1 MRRGL
6 LRPFSGSDRILRF
19 LHRTL
24 AVRQEGGIIV
34 TAFSVGR
41 VKSDVELKT
50 SGKGVPYLRM
60 TFEEEIGRGSQAR
73 TQEIQVWAWNGLA
86 RQLNDAGVGK
96 DSLIWVFGTLESTD
110 FTWRDGVTRDK
121 ALKLRLSQWGFVG
134 SNIRA
139 EKAYSSPTAYGN
151 AEVIDG
157 DRETLP
163 A

>member
-1 MRRGL
+1 M
-6 LRPFSGSDRILRF
+6 
-19 LHRTL
+19 
-24 AVRQEGGIIV
+24 
-34 TAFSVGR
+34 
-41 VKSDVELKT
+41 ELKT

-73 TQEIQVWAWNGLA
+73 TQEIQVWAWNALA
-86 RQLNDAGVGK
+86 RQLKDAGVGK

-110 FTWRDGVTRDK
+110 FTWHDGVTRDK
-121 ALKLRLSQWGFVG
+121 ALKLRLSQWGFVDPHK
-134 SNIRA
+134 RA
-139 EKAYSSPTAYGN
+139 EKAYSFSAAYGN